1 MITSAQ
7 FMALPKEE
15 WPSHLYDPK
24 RVAVWLSRSFL
35 VQKFEECAGVTRLT
49 INLTRGNGQ
58 GRWQDGISWDE
69 LQQIKNAVGFSEYD
83 AVEVYPKASD
93 LVNVA
98 NMRHLWIL
106 PEPLPFVWR
115 SDDKRT
121 D

>member
-1 MITSAQ
+1 MITSAR
-7 FMALPKEE
+7 FISVPSEK
-15 WPSHLYDPK
+15 WPQKLYDPR
-24 RVAVWLSRSFL
+24 RVAVWLSHEFL
-35 VQKFEECAGVTRLT
+35 VQQIAEENGVIRLT
-49 INLTRGNGQ
+49 INLNYRNGN

-83 AVEVYPKASD
+83 AVEVYPKESD